1 MIYKDKAFL
10 WLESIKTQV
19 KTKTVETYTNALHNH
34 IIPHFGDCE
43 IGDVSRKD
51 VCAFLNAQA
60 ESGNSRTGKGLSKS
74 SMNCIFTV
82 LKNTL
87 HSDAF
92 FEVSRK
98 DYLKKCSFV
107 PHRVRI
113 ECFDIVEQKR
123 IERCALEGKLVKT
136 LGVLICLYTG
146 IRIGELMAL
155 TWKDI
160 DLGKCEIQITKSF
173 HNGKN
178 KDGIYGNITESPKS
192 NSSNRIIPIPK
203 SIVPLIE
210 KVKKLSRC
218 EYVVSNGSRRLSVRA
233 YQSMFSDMLIKAGVK
248 HRGFHSIRHTFAT
261 RALEVGMDFKTLS
274 EILGHTSP
282 VVTMN
287 VYAHSLS
294 EHKRKKMDEIGA
306 VFEQ

>member
-98 DYLKKCSFV
+98 EYFYAIPTSLRKV
-107 PHRVRI
+107 
-113 ECFDIVEQKR
+113 
-123 IERCALEGKLVKT
+123 T
-136 LGVLICLYTG
+136 
-146 IRIGELMAL
+146 
-155 TWKDI
+155 
-160 DLGKCEIQITKSF
+160 ITKQTDIPDYAF
-173 HNGKN
+173 
-178 KDGIYGNITESPKS
+178 S
-192 NSSNRIIPIPK
+192 NCD
-203 SIVPLIE
+203 LIE
-210 KVKKLSRC
+210 
-218 EYVVSNGSRRLSVRA
+218 EI
-233 YQSMFSDMLIKAGVK
+233 MFS
-248 HRGFHSIRHTFAT
+248 SITSTGTSAFENCN
-261 RALEVGMDFKTLS
+261 ALVTDLS
-274 EILGHTSP
+274 E
-282 VVTMN
+282 
-287 VYAHSLS
+287 S
-294 EHKRKKMDEIGA
+294 E
-306 VFEQ
+306 